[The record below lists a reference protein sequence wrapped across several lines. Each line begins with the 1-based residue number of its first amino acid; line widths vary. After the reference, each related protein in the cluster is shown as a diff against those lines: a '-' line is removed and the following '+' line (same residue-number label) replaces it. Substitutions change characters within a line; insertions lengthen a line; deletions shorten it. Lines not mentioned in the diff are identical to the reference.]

1 MNEVEEIKNRLDIVE
16 VIGGYLPLK
25 KAGRNFKALSPFH
38 QEKTP
43 SFMVSP
49 EKNIWHDFSSGQ
61 GGDVFSF
68 VMKMEGV
75 EFREALELL
84 ARRAGVNLH
93 SRSREAAS
101 GSRQKQSLYEI
112 LEQAVNYYHA
122 QLVKNKQA
130 LKYLMS
136 ERGLD
141 KSTIKAFQLGY
152 APDSW
157 EALSGHLKAAGLDGA
172 AIKTAGLAGQKTGR
186 NNIFDLFRDRIMFPI
201 FDFGGRPIGFSARLL
216 ANKPDAPKYINT
228 PESPIYHKSTVIY
241 GLAQA
246 KESIRK
252 TDEVI
257 VVEGNM
263 DVLALHQVGQK
274 NVVAISG
281 TAMTVEQLRILS
293 RLSKNIKLCLDSD
306 EAGKQATLRAIEL
319 AGGLDIT
326 LRVIV
331 LDAAKDPDEQ
341 IKKDKADWDRAVKEA
356 IYGIDFVF
364 ARGLEQSDI
373 ASGPGKRKF
382 TNFVLPRLAVIS
394 DEVEKAHYIKKLAQ
408 MLDIDEEAIRQKISH
423 SKVETKPVVVTEDS
437 SLNKNSVRRKLTKIE
452 SLELAMLELFLPF
465 KTTRGA
471 LSEINLTNI
480 SPRFEPYFEAL
491 IKQPQANLD
500 KIAKNLRQLADNA
513 KIIALRGEEEYSPL
527 GENDL
532 KLEAYTQVHRWQKEI
547 RQINKRRLTRLIA
560 EAEGRGDVAS
570 AEKYLTNYQTLLSE
584 ES

>member
-1 MNEVEEIKNRLDIVE
+1 MNEVEEIKSRLDIVE

-68 VMKMEGV
+68 VMKMEGI

-84 ARRAGVNLH
+84 ARRAGVNLRP
-93 SRSREAAS
+93 RSQAAEQ
-101 GSRQKQSLYEI
+101 GNKQKHTLYEI
-112 LEQAVNYYHA
+112 LEQSVNYYHA
-122 QLVKNKQA
+122 QLAKNKKA
-130 LKYLMS
+130 LEYLVS
-136 ERGLD
+136 ERNLD
-141 KSTIKAFQLGY
+141 KSTIKTFKLGY

-157 EALSGHLKAAGLDGA
+157 EALGLYLKNAGFA
-172 AIKTAGLAGQKTGR
+172 EEAIKAAGLAGQKTGR

-201 FDFGGRPIGFSARLL
+201 FDFSGRPIGFSARLL
-216 ANKPDAPKYINT
+216 TDKPDAPKYINT
-228 PESPIYHKSTVIY
+228 PESPIYHKSMVIY

-246 KESIRK
+246 KESIRRS
-252 TDEVI
+252 DEVI

-263 DVLALHQVGQK
+263 DVLALHQADQK
-274 NVVAISG
+274 NIVAISG
-281 TAMTVEQLRILS
+281 TAMTIEQLRILS

-331 LDAAKDPDEQ
+331 LENAKDPDEQ
-341 IKKDKADWDRAVKEA
+341 IKRDKTTWQRAVKEA
-356 IYGIDFVF
+356 IYGVDFVF
-364 ARGLEQSDI
+364 ARGLELTDI
-373 ASGPGKRKF
+373 TSGPGKRKF
-382 TNFVLPRLAVIS
+382 TSFVLPYIAAIS
-394 DEVEKAHYIKKLAQ
+394 DDVEKAHYTKKLAQ
-408 MLDIDEEAIRQKISH
+408 MLDIEEDIIRHTIGR
-423 SKVETKPVVVTEDS
+423 SKVVAKAADSTEDYQT
-437 SLNKNSVRRKLTKIE
+437 NKNSVRQKLTKIE

-465 KTTRGA
+465 VVTRDA
-471 LSEINLTNI
+471 LSEIKLTDI
-480 SPRFEPYFEAL
+480 SPRFEPYFEEL
-491 IKQPQANLD
+491 IAQPQANLD

-527 GENDL
+527 SENDL

-547 RQINKRRLTRLIA
+547 REISKRRLTRLIA